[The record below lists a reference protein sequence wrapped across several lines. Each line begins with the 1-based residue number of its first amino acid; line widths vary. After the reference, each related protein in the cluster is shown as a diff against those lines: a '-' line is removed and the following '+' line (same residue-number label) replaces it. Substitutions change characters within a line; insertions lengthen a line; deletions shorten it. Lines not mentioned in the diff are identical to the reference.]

1 MAMSKR
7 KIAFLHTSPA
17 AIGPLVQ
24 FYGEAAPELQVTNL
38 LEDGI
43 LGLLAAREYEQAR
56 RRFTDMTRAAQAAYG
71 AELALIT
78 CSSVTRGILD
88 ELRGQFEL
96 PILKID
102 GPMTRRAV
110 ETGKRVGVAVTFP
123 PTLGPTSDLLRGAAE
138 EAGREIEIVTES
150 EPEAYRA
157 LLSNDLA
164 THDRLLV
171 GVIEKLQAQGVDV
184 IVLAQVSMARILPQ
198 LDSPPLAGRV
208 RVPVL
213 SSLNTS
219 LEAVRAALA
228 AR

>member
-1 MAMSKR
+1 MDKK

-17 AIGPLVQ
+17 AVGPLMQ
-24 FYGEAAPELQVTNL
+24 FYSEAAPELQVTNL

-43 LGLLAAREYEQAR
+43 LGLLAAREYDTAR
-56 RRFTDMTRAAQAAYG
+56 RRFTAMLGAAREVYG
-71 AELALIT
+71 AELAMIT

-88 ELRGQFEL
+88 ELRGQFSL

-110 ETGKRVGVAVTFP
+110 ETGRRVGVAVTFP
-123 PTLGPTSDLLRGAAE
+123 PTLEPTTQLLRGAAE
-138 EAGREIEIVTES
+138 EAGREVEIVAES

-164 THDRLLV
+164 AHDRLLV
-171 GVIEKLQAQGVDV
+171 GVIEKLQARGVDV

-198 LDSPPLAGRV
+198 LEAPPLADRV